1 MAVCKLGL
9 GTVQFG
15 LPYGITNRAG
25 QVSFAEAGRILD
37 KAREVGIRVLDSA
50 AVYGNGEEVL
60 GQLLRLGDKFSLV
73 TKTVP
78 IEATRIGKAEMARIE
93 ACFDAS
99 LSRLC
104 RPGVDAL
111 LVHHAED
118 LLVPGGERI
127 YAQLEQWRAAGKV
140 ARIGVSVYDQNQI
153 ERLFERY
160 SFEVVQLP
168 SNVFDQRLV
177 ASGTLSEL
185 ARRGV
190 AIHVR
195 SVFLQGLL
203 LQLPGQWPGRFAA
216 WQPLTRRYHEHLD
229 RLGVSPLA
237 AAINFASRQPGVEAV
252 LIGVE
257 NRRQLEDCLAAET
270 RPQIL
275 NLQEFACEDLDL
287 IDPRRWT

>member
-15 LPYGITNRAG
+15 LPYGITNSAG
-25 QVSFAEAGRILD
+25 QVSFDEAGRILD
-37 KAREVGIRVLDSA
+37 KAREVGIRVVDTA
-50 AVYGNGEEVL
+50 AAYGNSEEVL
-60 GQLLRLGDKFSLV
+60 GQLLRSGDQFALV

-78 IEATRIGKAEMARIE
+78 IRAARIGEADMARIE
-93 ACFDAS
+93 VGFEAS

-118 LLVPGGERI
+118 LLVPGGDRI
-127 YAQLEQWRAAGKV
+127 YARLEQWRAAGKLK
-140 ARIGVSVYDQNQI
+140 RIGVSVYDQSQI
-153 ERLFERY
+153 EQLFERY
-160 SFEVVQLP
+160 SLDVVQLP
-168 SNVFDQRLV
+168 LNVFDQRLV

-185 ARRGV
+185 ARKGV

-203 LQLPGQWPGRFAA
+203 LQSPEQWPGRFAA
-216 WQPLTRRYHEHLD
+216 WQSLARHYHAHLEK
-229 RLGVSPLA
+229 LGVSPMA
-237 AAINFASRQPGVEAV
+237 AAIDFASRQPGVETV

-270 RPQIL
+270 SSQTL